1 MNILL
6 LSHVLLDVFF
16 IICLVWCAR
25 VDFEIREIPNK
36 AILIILILSAAQIVL
51 FLMNRQPVI
60 GYFATLF
67 MFVPMYIWWKN
78 DRMGGGDVKLFLV
91 CGLYLGLLYFVGT
104 LLVTILL
111 AVISQKALKKKVPVA
126 VYFAPGGIVM
136 IALQYALMFTR

>member
-78 DRMGGGDVKLFLV
+78 DRMGGG
-91 CGLYLGLLYFVGT
+91 
-104 LLVTILL
+104 
-111 AVISQKALKKKVPVA
+111 KVA
-126 VYFAPGGIVM
+126 N
-136 IALQYALMFTR
+136 